1 MILVKVVDV
10 EVVEAEEVGIIII
23 IHIRQ
28 RVKYLLKR

>member
-23 IHIRQ
+23 HTRE